1 MKMVKKMRG
10 KKIEDLTPNHETVM
24 GCLRL
29 ALKNLDNTNIPD
41 ADKISRARHNIK
53 DALRRLGF
61 TQDAVDNPKIRL

>member
-1 MKMVKKMRG
+1 MRG

-29 ALKNLDNTNIPD
+29 ALMNLDNPGILEKE
-41 ADKISRARHNIK
+41 KISRAKHNIR

-61 TQDAVDNPKIRL
+61 TQENVDNPPKPLRL

>member
-1 MKMVKKMRG
+1 MRV

-24 GCLRL
+24 GCLQL
-29 ALKNLDNTNIPD
+29 ALKNLDNASIPD
-41 ADKISRARHNIK
+41 TDKISRARHNIR